1 MSALAARV
9 VASATPVSWWPTRK
23 WWAATIVAFGGFL
36 TTLAT
41 QSWHWTPAFGGA
53 VITIATQ
60 RVVAY
65 VVKNDDAP
73 GGVPGKTAA

>member
-1 MSALAARV
+1 MSALAVRV
-9 VASATPVSWWPTRK
+9 VAPASWWPTRK

-41 QSWHWTPAFGGA
+41 QSWHWTPEFAGA

-73 GGVPGKTAA
+73 GGVPGKTTA

>member
-1 MSALAARV
+1 MVSALAAHV
-9 VASATPVSWWPTRK
+9 VAPARWWPTRK

-41 QSWHWTPAFGGA
+41 QSWHWTPEFAGA

-73 GGVPGKTAA
+73 GGVPGNTAA

>member
-1 MSALAARV
+1 MSALAARA
-9 VASATPVSWWPTRK
+9 VASSTPVSWWPTRK

-41 QSWHWTPAFGGA
+41 QSWHWTPAFAGA
-53 VITIATQ
+53 AITIATQ

-65 VVKNDDAP
+65 FVKNDDAP
-73 GGVPGKTAA
+73 GGVQGKTAA

>member
-1 MSALAARV
+1 MSAVAARV
-9 VASATPVSWWPTRK
+9 VAPVLWWPTRK

-41 QSWHWTPAFGGA
+41 QSWRWTPQFAGA

-73 GGVPGKTAA
+73 GGVPDKTAT

>member
-9 VASATPVSWWPTRK
+9 VARPTSWWPTRK
-23 WWAATIVAFGGFL
+23 WWAATIVTFGGFL

-41 QSWHWTPAFGGA
+41 QSWHWTPEFAGA
-53 VITIATQ
+53 LITLGTQ

-65 VVKNDDAP
+65 VVKNDEPAP
-73 GGVPGKTAA
+73 HR